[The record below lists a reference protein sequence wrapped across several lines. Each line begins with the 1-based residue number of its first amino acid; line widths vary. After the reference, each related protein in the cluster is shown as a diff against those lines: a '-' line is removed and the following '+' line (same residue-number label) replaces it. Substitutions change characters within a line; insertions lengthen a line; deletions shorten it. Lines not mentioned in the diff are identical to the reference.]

1 MGKKKTHT
9 HDRNGKR
16 KSTIFSAPPLKFK
29 ALPSIKTNVYLAVLS
44 MELQCSLA
52 LLPLYCTQ

>member
-1 MGKKKTHT
+1 MGKKKHA

-29 ALPSIKTNVYLAVLS
+29 ALPSIKTNVYLAVFS
-44 MELQCSLA
+44 VELKCSLA